1 MAPLAEVQSP
11 GFGSL
16 GDISCELAS
25 VEVDCERRQSCP
37 ETITDEKIII
47 VRKTLTVTQEEWL
60 SEQS

>member
-1 MAPLAEVQSP
+1 MALLAEVQSP

-37 ETITDEKIII
+37 ETITDEKIE
-47 VRKTLTVTQEEWL
+47 LL
-60 SEQS
+60 